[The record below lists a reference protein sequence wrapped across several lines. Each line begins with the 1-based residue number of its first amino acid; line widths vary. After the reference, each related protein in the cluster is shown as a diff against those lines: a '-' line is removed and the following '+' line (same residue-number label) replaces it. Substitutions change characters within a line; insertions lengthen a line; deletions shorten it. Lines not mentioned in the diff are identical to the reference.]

1 MSITK
6 LEEEKDEL
14 LDQIEA
20 LEVKCD
26 TLEICEKDDGCD
38 KCEAY
43 AKIEGLSTKVEE
55 LENKIEDLMGKD
67 EDEDEDEDED

>member
-6 LEEEKDEL
+6 LEEERDEL

-20 LEVKCD
+20 LEEKCD
-26 TLEICEKDDGCD
+26 TLEICEEDDGCD

-43 AKIEGLSTKVEE
+43 AKIEDLSTKVEE
-55 LENKIEDLMGKD
+55 LENKIEDILSKD
-67 EDEDEDEDED
+67 EDKDEV

>member
-1 MSITK
+1 MSITE
-6 LEEEKDEL
+6 LEEQKDKI

-20 LEVKCD
+20 LEEKCD
-26 TLEICEKDDGCD
+26 TLEKCQEDGACE

-55 LENKIEDLMGKD
+55 IETKIEELMS
-67 EDEDEDEDED
+67 EDEEE

>member
-1 MSITK
+1 MSITE
-6 LEEEKDEL
+6 LEEQKDQL

-20 LEVKCD
+20 LEEKCD
-26 TLEICEKDDGCD
+26 TLEKCQEDGACD

-55 LENKIEDLMGKD
+55 LETKIEGLMAD
-67 EDEDEDEDED
+67 HEE